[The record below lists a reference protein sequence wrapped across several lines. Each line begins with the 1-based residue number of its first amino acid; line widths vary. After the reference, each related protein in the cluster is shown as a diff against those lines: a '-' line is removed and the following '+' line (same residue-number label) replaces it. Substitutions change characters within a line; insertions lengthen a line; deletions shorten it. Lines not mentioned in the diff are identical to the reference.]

1 MNLTQRRQF
10 QESQPAARRG
20 VRHTLL
26 GLMLL
31 GLMLLGMMLLALL
44 AGRCSAQGAGYERTF
59 ADSKATVERT
69 LKEMQFSIAG
79 RLPVLDG
86 FALAGDRSLERY
98 QRGYFQST
106 VLVTATA
113 SGGSVVHVVTK
124 VTAWYSDPIPSRSGY
139 QLLTSNGRL
148 EVDLLDVLAAELA
161 KRPVAAPASVESESN
176 PQPLPQPSAATAP
189 ASPPPASSSTKSS
202 STAQPSPV
210 VSASARPT
218 APAPTVAPAQPVDS
232 SPAAPAPRLPE
243 TGTFSS
249 TLEHGLAAE
258 RSSESA
264 HTPPADPNQ
273 KELKAEAESLEEVLK
288 NQTRPKD
295 LVAVKKSGTPVV
307 ATPSLTAKSLF
318 LASAHDEFKML
329 DYNSDWVHVQISGL
343 SRGWIWRTGLE
354 MPEGIPEV
362 SAQGGA
368 PVPTADELFRV
379 SREETAAFP
388 GDWEPL
394 RNKNVKII
402 SVQKT
407 DESAASGDGKL
418 KLEFAKSLLDK
429 NYTELEKNAKALA
442 GIVLIFDSADGGMI
456 ATTLGTLEQWK
467 AGKLSDS
474 ALWHQ
479 SYFDPPETFGAAG
492 SSASQ

>member
-1 MNLTQRRQF
+1 MNQRRHQKR
-10 QESQPAARRG
+10 QRAAPPGAAHARFRMM
-20 VRHTLL
+20 
-26 GLMLL
+26 LM
-31 GLMLLGMMLLALL
+31 GMMLLAVL
-44 AGRCSAQGAGYERTF
+44 AGRGRAQGSGYERTF
-59 ADSKATVERT
+59 ADSKATVEKT
-69 LKEMQFSIAG
+69 LKDMQSTISG

-86 FALAGDRSLERY
+86 FAVAGDRSLDRY

-113 SGGSVVHVVTK
+113 SGGSIVHVSTK
-124 VTAWYSDPIPSRSGY
+124 VTAWYSDPIASRSGY
-139 QLLTSNGRL
+139 QLLNSNGRL
-148 EVDLLDVLAAELA
+148 EVDLLDELAAELA
-161 KRPVAAPASVESESN
+161 KRPAATSVPVESSSN
-176 PQPLPQPSAATAP
+176 PQPPQPTAATSP
-189 ASPPPASSSTKSS
+189 ASPPASSSPASSPVSS
-202 STAQPSPV
+202 SSSALPPPATTASTRPAAPTAAI
-210 VSASARPT
+210 ASARPADS
-218 APAPTVAPAQPVDS
+218 APSAPT
-232 SPAAPAPRLPE
+232 PRLPE

-249 TLEHGLAAE
+249 SLEHGLAAE
-258 RSSESA
+258 RSGATEAA
-264 HTPPADPNQ
+264 HTPAADPNQ
-273 KELKAEAESLEEVLK
+273 RELRAEADSLEEVLK
-288 NQTRPKD
+288 SQTRPRD

-307 ATPSLTAKSLF
+307 ATPSLTAKALF

-329 DYNSDWVHVQISGL
+329 DYNADWVHVQISGL

-354 MPEGIPEV
+354 MPEGVPEV
-362 SAQGGA
+362 SAQGTA
-368 PVPTADELFRV
+368 RVPTVDELFRV

-394 RNKNVKII
+394 RNKTVKII

-407 DESAASGDGKL
+407 DESAAGGDGKL
-418 KLEFAKSLLDK
+418 KLEFAKSVLDK
-429 NYTELEKNAKALA
+429 NYAELEKNAKALA

-479 SYFDPPETFGAAG
+479 SYFDPPEMLGSPG